1 MILASLFELIQGE
14 SMRKKRFCKKFFK
27 EKMVDFC
34 KVLLAHVKLDKLL
47 MAMLKDRPKAR
58 FRAVKD
64 LIGEIFF
71 MNRNEEQF
79 CQVVNTIIEKDLVS

>member
-1 MILASLFELIQGE
+1 
-14 SMRKKRFCKKFFK
+14 MRKKRFCKKFFK

-47 MAMLKDRPKAR
+47 MAMLKDRPKAK

>member
-47 MAMLKDRPKAR
+47 MAMLKD
-58 FRAVKD
+58 
-64 LIGEIFF
+64 
-71 MNRNEEQF
+71 
-79 CQVVNTIIEKDLVS
+79 